1 MQNSGATGSGALS
14 VDSRAEPGP
23 GPETSAPRAFSVAAG
38 EFPGPGWRAELELRF
53 EQRHGRT
60 RLAHRWHRGPLR
72 IQRPFYPSH
81 PAPAG
86 PGGADACQ
94 VVILHPPG
102 GVVGGDRLSIDIGLE
117 PGSRAL
123 ITTPGATKF
132 YRSAGPEAVQQTRI
146 RVADG
151 ATLEW
156 TPQETILFDRSLS
169 RIDTLVDL
177 EPGARFLGWE
187 ITALGRPAARAPFAA
202 GLCRQRF
209 EIERGGVPLWIERGE
224 HRGGGA
230 SLAGLW
236 GLAGRS
242 AVGVMV
248 CTLDESEGRGEGKG
262 DDEALAAVRES
273 LARFSGEGQLAG
285 ATRCGPLAVLR
296 ALAPETRPIFDLFAG
311 LRETLLD
318 ESAPAARIWAT

>member
-1 MQNSGATGSGALS
+1 MKDSGATGSGALS

-53 EQRHGRT
+53 ERRHGRT

-72 IQRPFYPSH
+72 IQRPFYP
-81 PAPAG
+81 APAG
-86 PGGADACQ
+86 PGSADACQ

-248 CTLDESEGRGEGKG
+248 CTLDSDDGG
-262 DDEALAAVRES
+262 DDEALAGVRES
-273 LARFSGEGQLAG
+273 LARFSGEGRLAG
-285 ATRCGPLAVLR
+285 ATRCGSLAVLR
-296 ALAPETRPIFDLFAG
+296 ALAPETRPILDLFAG
-311 LRETLLD
+311 LRETLLG
-318 ESAPAARIWAT
+318 EPAPAARIWAT

>member
-1 MQNSGATGSGALS
+1 VKDSGATGSGALS
-14 VDSRAEPGP
+14 VDFRAEP

-72 IQRPFYPSH
+72 IQRPFYP
-81 PAPAG
+81 APAG
-86 PGGADACQ
+86 PGSADTCQ

-209 EIERGGVPLWIERGE
+209 EIERGE
-224 HRGGGA
+224 HRGGGE